1 VTSNDVEQINKRKK
15 ELEAQSLDPKTI
27 ESEIKREWL
36 LKSKQG
42 EIQATLNQVRTYI
55 PKILSGAKRPKQL
68 TAGVAQTVAKM
79 KGETDTEEVQVD
91 YSELVKQVQ
100 SISGS
105 DCYNVRTMRVDI
117 SHCPSLFYV
126 FLPNYQARM
135 NLSHITSSMKI
146 ILK

>member
-15 ELEAQSLDPKTI
+15 ELEAQGLDPKTI

-79 KGETDTEEVQVD
+79 KGETDRR
-91 YSELVKQVQ
+91 SP
-100 SISGS
+100 SG
-105 DCYNVRTMRVDI
+105 
-117 SHCPSLFYV
+117 LFRAC
-126 FLPNYQARM
+126 QAGT
-135 NLSHITSSMKI
+135 IY
-146 ILK
+146 